1 MSLPEMM
8 GGSVRSQI
16 QEKNEVEILVR
27 LLKSDKLREII
38 EKVSEE
44 RMFEMDK
51 DVDNKIR
58 GEVKTINEAVDN
70 MRKMYLDIETRR
82 LAMREEELKMDKARQ
97 EGDEGLVV
105 EVGQDVRQ
113 KLDWAELQVEQLKL
127 SLGELTQM
135 SSKGRRE
142 VDELVQE
149 IGSIWGM
156 VGEFN
161 KGRGSLELEQD
172 LSKMKEQ
179 IDKLVDMTALENVQ
193 KELEYVK
200 QRVEQARG
208 QSSSVE
214 TVKEVIINMLDDHLS
229 TIHKENVEQQQKEVK
244 RLESMM
250 NKVMIQVNQ
259 TEPKLVNTLTNQV
272 VSMKQSMEEE
282 LMQLTKSLLSDW
294 SKSQAN
300 NSVSLPQVSAMLE
313 SHLSLFSADRTGQ
326 VDWAS
331 LAVGGSIIST
341 PHTTT
346 HPTPGQV
353 LSLLGIPIWQHS
365 TSPRQILQP
374 HAGSGQCWAFSG
386 QSGQVV
392 LQLGEVVRVT
402 GVTIEHIRPS
412 PDLSSAPRNILV
424 WAHQDNKSLLN
435 LTYSISSSSSSVQTF
450 PITSPTFLPISQL
463 RLQVTSNWGHP
474 EYTCLYR
481 VRVHGTQVKVGEDVV
496 LVTEQAMRDS

>member
-38 EKVSEE
+38 EKVSED
-44 RMFEMDK
+44 RMYEMDK
-51 DVDNKIR
+51 EVDKKIR
-58 GEVKTINEAVDN
+58 GEVKTINEAVGN

-82 LAMREEELKMDKARQ
+82 LAMREEELKKARQ

-149 IGSIWGM
+149 IRSIWGM

-179 IDKLVDMTALENVQ
+179 IDKLVDMTALEKV
-193 KELEYVK
+193 KRELEYVK
-200 QRVEQARG
+200 QQVEQARG

-214 TVKEVIINMLDDHLS
+214 TVKEVIINMLDEHLS
-229 TIHKENVEQQQKEVK
+229 TIHKKNVEQQTKEVK

-250 NKVMIQVNQ
+250 NEVMIQVNQ
-259 TEPKLVNTLTNQV
+259 TEPKLVNTLTSQA

-412 PDLSSAPRNILV
+412 PDLSSAPSNITV
-424 WAHQDNKSLLN
+424 WAHKDNSSLLN
-435 LTYSISSSSSSVQTF
+435 LTYSISMSSSSVQTF
-450 PITSPTFLPISQL
+450 HIPSSLPISQL
-463 RLQVTSNWGHP
+463 RLQVTSNWGRP

-481 VRVHGTQVKVGEDVV
+481 VRVHGTQMKEGEDMITVK
-496 LVTEQAMRDS
+496 EQATRDS

>member
-1 MSLPEMM
+1 M
-8 GGSVRSQI
+8 
-16 QEKNEVEILVR
+16 
-27 LLKSDKLREII
+27 
-38 EKVSEE
+38 
-44 RMFEMDK
+44 
-51 DVDNKIR
+51 
-58 GEVKTINEAVDN
+58 
-70 MRKMYLDIETRR
+70 
-82 LAMREEELKMDKARQ
+82 
-97 EGDEGLVV
+97 
-105 EVGQDVRQ
+105 
-113 KLDWAELQVEQLKL
+113 
-127 SLGELTQM
+127 
-135 SSKGRRE
+135 
-142 VDELVQE
+142 
-149 IGSIWGM
+149 
-156 VGEFN
+156 
-161 KGRGSLELEQD
+161 
-172 LSKMKEQ
+172 
-179 IDKLVDMTALENVQ
+179 
-193 KELEYVK
+193 
-200 QRVEQARG
+200 
-208 QSSSVE
+208 
-214 TVKEVIINMLDDHLS
+214 
-229 TIHKENVEQQQKEVK
+229 HKENVEQQQKEVK

-259 TEPKLVNTLTNQV
+259 TEPKLVNTLTSQV

-374 HAGSGQCWAFSG
+374 HAGSGQCWAFAG

-412 PDLSSAPRNILV
+412 PDISSAPRNILV
-424 WAHQDNKSLLN
+424 WAHEDNKSILN
-435 LTYSISSSSSSVQTF
+435 LTYSISPSSSSVQTF
-450 PITSPTFLPISQL
+450 LIPRPTFLPFSQL
-463 RLQVTSNWGHP
+463 RLQVSSNWGHP

-481 VRVHGTQVKVGEDVV
+481 VRVHGTQVKEDVMI
-496 LVTEQAMRDS
+496 VTEQDMRDS